1 MLQDQIQQIDRV
13 VVEVFAT
20 MLEVACAAEPWAG
33 PEPAANGDGNLRRY
47 LNASVFFYGCI
58 EGVCTVGLDP
68 SAAAEIGA
76 MLTGMSPAD
85 ISPDLFADTAGELCN
100 MIAGS
105 WKTGQSQTGDGTR
118 ISCPLITAEHP
129 VPAST
134 QHRIER
140 LYRFDRHH
148 ITVSLSLN

>member
-1 MLQDQIQQIDRV
+1 VLQDQIQQIDRV

-85 ISPDLFADTAGELCN
+85 ISPDLFADTA
-100 MIAGS
+100 AGS

-118 ISCPLITAEHP
+118 ISCPLITRRP
-129 VPAST
+129 RKPAGLLCLT
-134 QHRIER
+134 
-140 LYRFDRHH
+140 DAW
-148 ITVSLSLN
+148 T